1 MYYTLLIF
9 CKINKLWFA
18 EFGDY
23 DYKVVKQEAL
33 DSYPDD
39 KCKII
44 HTADSQTYID
54 NEISRIN
61 VASGLIK

>member
-9 CKINKLWFA
+9 CKINKRWFA

-33 DSYPDD
+33 DSYPDE

-44 HTADSQTYID
+44 C
-54 NEISRIN
+54 
-61 VASGLIK
+61 